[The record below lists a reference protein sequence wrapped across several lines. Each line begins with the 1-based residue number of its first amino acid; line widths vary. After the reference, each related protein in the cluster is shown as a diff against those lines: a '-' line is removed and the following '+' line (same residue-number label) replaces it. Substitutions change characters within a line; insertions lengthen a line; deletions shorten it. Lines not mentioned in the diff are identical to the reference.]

1 MKLYSWVPSLRE
13 TWYYEPKLHLLY
25 RAQTHSQYDLRGF
38 KTNGSLFVV
47 EFENMLIVLKGGGVF
62 VKFLVMPLHC
72 KILRKYVI

>member
-1 MKLYSWVPSLRE
+1 MNPNCI
-13 TWYYEPKLHLLY
+13 YYTELKPI
-25 RAQTHSQYDLRGF
+25 ASMIFRGF

-47 EFENMLIVLKGGGVF
+47 EFENMLIILKGGGVF